1 MARFFQPQKK
11 KSIDTK
17 HKAFTVERLDHQGDG
32 VAFDGK
38 KPVFIAGALAGE
50 DVVAQLTE
58 DKRQFAR
65 AKLIKVTTAS
75 AERVEPF
82 CAHYGVCGGCN
93 LQHLGHDEQI
103 KAKQTS
109 LSQLM
114 RKFADAELTQDAPV
128 CSVGEGYR
136 RRARL
141 SVKIAK
147 TGELEMGFRQRS
159 SKDIVTVTHCPV
171 LAKVLDALLPEVYS
185 LLDALRGR
193 RIIGHIE
200 LVESDAGRVL
210 LVRAIKPLHDDDIVT
225 LKQFADD
232 KALILYLQQG
242 DAEAQRLC
250 GSAPYYS
257 LDTFSLEFEPQDFI
271 QVNADI
277 NLKMIAQA
285 LDWLAL
291 DSNDKVLDL
300 FCGLGNF
307 SLPMAS
313 KAASVVGVE
322 GVEDMVQR
330 ATDNAARNK
339 LDNVAF
345 YHANLELD
353 AGKTEWGKQR
363 YSKILLDPARAGAL
377 GVMPYVAQSRAER
390 IVYVSCNPATLARD
404 SQILLDKG
412 YKLAKLGMLDMFPH
426 TGHLE
431 SMALFIKKA

>member
-11 KSIDTK
+11 KNLDTK
-17 HKAFTVERLDHQGDG
+17 HKAFTIERLDHQGDG

-38 KPVFIAGALAGE
+38 RPVFIAGALAGE
-50 DVVAQLTE
+50 EVVAQLTE

-65 AKLIKVTTAS
+65 AKLIKVVTPS
-75 AERVEPF
+75 AERIEPF

-93 LQHLGHDEQI
+93 LQHLGHDAQI
-103 KAKQTS
+103 KAKQNS

-114 RKFADAELTQDAPV
+114 KKFASADLTQDAPV
-128 CSVGEGYR
+128 RSEGQGYR

-141 SVKIAK
+141 SVKISK

-159 SKDIVTVTHCPV
+159 SKEIVTVTHCPV
-171 LAKVLDALLPEVYS
+171 LDKQLDALLPEVYS

-193 RIIGHIE
+193 RVIGHVE

-210 LVRAIKPLHDDDIVT
+210 LVRAIKTLHDEDMAS

-242 DAEAQRLC
+242 EGNAERMCGDA
-250 GSAPYYS
+250 PHYS
-257 LDTFSLEFEPQDFI
+257 LGTLSLSFEPQDFI

-277 NLKMIAQA
+277 NQKMIAQA
-285 LDWLAL
+285 LDWLDL
-291 DSNDKVLDL
+291 NNDDKVLDL

-307 SLPMAS
+307 SLPIAG
-313 KAASVVGVE
+313 KAESVVGVE

-330 ATDNAARNK
+330 ASDNATHNG

-404 SQILLDKG
+404 SQVLLDKG
-412 YKLAKLGMLDMFPH
+412 YKLARLGMLDMFPH

-431 SMALFIKKA
+431 SMALFIKA